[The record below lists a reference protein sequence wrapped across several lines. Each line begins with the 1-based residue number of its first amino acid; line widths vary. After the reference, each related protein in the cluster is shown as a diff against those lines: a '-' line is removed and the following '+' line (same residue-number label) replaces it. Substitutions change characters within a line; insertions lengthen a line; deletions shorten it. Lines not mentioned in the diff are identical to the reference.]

1 MRNRV
6 YGSNQC
12 CCAGGYLH
20 SVPKHYPARSRLR
33 PHEETGK
40 GKSFADVSLDRM
52 NRSSIYALHLT
63 TNVYIYIDTHIN
75 TYIYIYIHVYIY
87 IYIHVYYIYIKV

>member
-1 MRNRV
+1 M

-40 GKSFADVSLDRM
+40 VKSYAGVSLDRV
-52 NRSSIYALHLT
+52 NSFSIYALHLT
-63 TNVYIYIDTHIN
+63 TNVYIYIYVCMYGDDNWGIVLIGDLRH
-75 TYIYIYIHVYIY
+75 
-87 IYIHVYYIYIKV
+87 